1 MFMRATIRKLSLS
14 HWQLSKV
21 AALALVLFAPALT
34 RAAAPKPGDDIFAPD
49 APVLRLKIEISREN
63 WRSLQ
68 GDPRKSVPATV
79 REGETAYSNV
89 MVHVKGAAGSFRDIN
104 SNPSLTLSF
113 GKAKDDPEQ
122 RFHGLKKIHVN
133 NSIQDPSQSTYCIT
147 SMMFNDAGIP
157 AARVTNARLWLNN
170 KDLGMYVVVE
180 GFTKDF
186 LKRYFKDTKGNFYDG
201 GFLQD
206 INSNLERD
214 MGEGED
220 TREDLRRLAK
230 AAMTPDRTKRWAELQ
245 KVLDTDRFVDFMVLE
260 NFTWDWDGYM
270 AKANNYRIY
279 HDPTTD
285 KMVFIPHGMDQMF
298 WDTHGSVWRP
308 ETGGLVARAV
318 LDTPEGNKLYR
329 ERVKVV
335 FEKAFRLEAIN
346 ARLDQLTKRNR
357 PAAAEVGRGF
367 PGHWEGA
374 VNDTRR
380 RINERWN
387 FVKNQIENEPKPL
400 DFSKPVLVKAWRQQI
415 EMGGVRM
422 DQPQV
427 DQKPTLHVVANGE
440 SRASWRSSVALDPG
454 KYRFEAM
461 ARAQKLSP
469 LRDSKGEGAGIR
481 ISGSVQPRRNSISG
495 DAGWTRLQYDFEVQG
510 AQSEVT
516 LVCESRANRGEVWF
530 DASSLRLEKLR

>member
-1 MFMRATIRKLSLS
+1 MRATIRKLSLS
-14 HWQLSKV
+14 HLQLSRF
-21 AALALVLFAPALT
+21 AILALVLFASAFT
-34 RAAAPKPGDDIFAPD
+34 RAANGPGDDIFMPD

-63 WRSLQ
+63 WKSLQ
-68 GDPRKSVPATV
+68 ADPRKSVPATV
-79 REGETAYSNV
+79 REGETVYPNV

-113 GKAKDDPEQ
+113 GKHEKAEKDQ

-133 NSIQDPSQSTYCIT
+133 NSIQDPSQSTYCIA

-157 AARVTNARLWLNN
+157 AARVTNVRLALNG
-170 KDLGMYVVVE
+170 KDLGLYVLVE

-186 LKRYFKDTKGNFYDG
+186 LKRYFKDTKGNLYDG

-220 TREDLRRLAK
+220 TRQDVRRLMQ
-230 AAMTPDRTKRWAELQ
+230 AAQTPDRTKRWAELQ
-245 KVLDTDRFVDFMVLE
+245 KVLDTDRFVDFMVIE

-279 HDPTTD
+279 HDPATD

-308 ETGGLVARAV
+308 EIGGLVARAV
-318 LDTPEGNKLYR
+318 FDTPEGNKLYR
-329 ERVKVV
+329 DRVKVL
-335 FEKAFRLEAIN
+335 FEKAFRIEAIN

-357 PAAAEVGRGF
+357 SAAAEVGRGF
-367 PGHWEGA
+367 TSHWEGA

-387 FVKNQIENEPKPL
+387 FVKSQIENEPKPM
-400 DFSKPVLVKAWRQQI
+400 DFSKPVFVKAWRQQI

-422 DQPQV
+422 DQPAV
-427 DQKPTLHVVANGE
+427 DQKPTLHIVANGE
-440 SRASWRSSVALDPG
+440 SRASWRSSVVLEPG

-461 ARAQKLSP
+461 ARAHQLSAI
-469 LRDSKGEGAGIR
+469 RDSKGDGAGIR
-481 ISGSVQPRRNSISG
+481 ISGSMQPRRNSVFG
-495 DAGWTRLQYDFEVQG
+495 DTGWTRLQYDFEVQG
-510 AQSEVT
+510 TQSEVT
-516 LVCESRANRGEVWF
+516 LICESRANRGEVWF